1 MTSENELILIFSGS
15 EIEVL
20 LLKEELEKAGISS
33 MVKSDFNTGIT
44 AGFYGGAP
52 DVVDLYILAPDL
64 EKAQPI
70 IKGFTETDD

>member
-1 MTSENELILIFSGS
+1 MTTENELIQVYSGS
-15 EIEVL
+15 EIEVV

-33 MVKSDFNTGIT
+33 MVKNDFNTGIT

-52 DVVDLYILAPDL
+52 DVADLYILATDL

-70 IKGFTETDD
+70 VDGFKASND